1 MTEQSFETLMTWQ
14 KAHQLMLDIHKR
26 LLPILPKEEKYV
38 LGDQLRRSSKSVPA
52 NIAEGSGR
60 YYYMDNVRFCYN
72 ARGSLDETLNHLID
86 ARDLGYCSTQLYQEL
101 RSQVEE
107 VRRLLNGYIGWLK
120 EKKIGANEPGA
131 RLATHEDSPD
141 YSVELH
147 GQSES

>member
-1 MTEQSFETLMTWQ
+1 MTDQSFETLKTWQ

-26 LLPILPKEEKYV
+26 LIPILPKEEKYV

-52 NIAEGSGR
+52 NIAEGAGR

-86 ARDLGYCSTQLYQEL
+86 ARDLGYCPTELYSEV

-107 VRRLLNGYIGWLK
+107 VRRLLNGYIAWLK
-120 EKKIGANEPGA
+120 EKKVGANEPGA
-131 RLATHEDSPD
+131 RVALHEDSPEYFVD
-141 YSVELH
+141 RDE
-147 GQSES
+147 QSDS